1 MPPVSTISLAGTRR
15 FGPRG
20 REDEQSPVA
29 GGASQKRQVTPSLA
43 SAGAGRGRGQAAL
56 AALQRRRRGGSR
68 PALEVPA
75 AGAAGRKE
83 RVTGGKGS
91 EALGGRAG
99 RRGGSVGWP
108 P

>member
-1 MPPVSTISLAGTRR
+1 M
-15 FGPRG
+15 
-20 REDEQSPVA
+20 
-29 GGASQKRQVTPSLA
+29 
-43 SAGAGRGRGQAAL
+43 
-56 AALQRRRRGGSR
+56 AALQRRLRGGSR